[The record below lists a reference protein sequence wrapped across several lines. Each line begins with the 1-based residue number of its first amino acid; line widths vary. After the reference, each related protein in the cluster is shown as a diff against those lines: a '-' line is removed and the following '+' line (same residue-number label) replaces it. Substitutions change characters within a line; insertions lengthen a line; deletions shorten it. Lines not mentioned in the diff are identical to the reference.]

1 MFWIAIQQPVSIS
14 INIGNSTTINE
25 NLFCIKIPAHVLVYN
40 EYKYTECSFP
50 RKYVGKYIILH
61 NEDVNSESN
70 VEILFTLIHISG
82 HLQLA
87 EFMKRQAWGK
97 FQMDATGNFFEK
109 KHIFCLCL
117 PETYLKKNIYMD
129 YLSLTITV
137 RKSYLLKQITCDRRI
152 TFDELDFKLIRIHQ
166 Q

>member
-25 NLFCIKIPAHVLVYN
+25 NLFCVKIPAHVLVYN

-82 HLQLA
+82 HL
-87 EFMKRQAWGK
+87 
-97 FQMDATGNFFEK
+97 
-109 KHIFCLCL
+109 
-117 PETYLKKNIYMD
+117 
-129 YLSLTITV
+129 
-137 RKSYLLKQITCDRRI
+137 
-152 TFDELDFKLIRIHQ
+152 
-166 Q
+166 